1 MRNAMLDESQA
12 GIKIAGR
19 NINNLRYAHCLK
31 SLLMTVKEEH
41 DNVSLKLYTQKTKI
55 TDSGPMA
62 NRRGKSVEAVTFY
75 FPGLQNHLDSDC
87 SHKIKRCLFLGRKA
101 VTNLDKVL
109 KIRDT
114 TLPTK
119 FCIVK
124 PVVFSAVMY
133 RHESWTKK
141 KGEP

>member
-1 MRNAMLDESQA
+1 
-12 GIKIAGR
+12 
-19 NINNLRYAHCLK
+19 
-31 SLLMTVKEEH
+31 MTVKEEH
-41 DNVSLKLYTQKTKI
+41 ENVSLKLYTQKTKI
-55 TDSGPMA
+55 MDSGPMA

-101 VTNLDKVL
+101 ITNLDKVL

-124 PVVFSAVMY
+124 PVFFFSCHVQM
-133 RHESWTKK
+133 
-141 KGEP
+141 